1 MKRRIDKT
9 EKTLGESDY
18 AIVVEPLSRADGGG
32 WLASVPALP
41 GCFGDGETSAAA
53 LNDALAAIEE
63 WKDAA
68 RQLGREIPGPAAPGQ
83 WRQRVP
89 RTLHD
94 KLRRLAAA
102 EGVSV
107 NQLVTSLLAEAV
119 GRRAA

>member
-1 MKRRIDKT
+1 MERAT
-9 EKTLGESDY
+9 EY
-18 AIVVEPLSRADGGG
+18 AVVVEPLSNEDGGG

-41 GCFGDGETSAAA
+41 GCFGDGETRAEALEDA
-53 LNDALAAIEE
+53 LNAIEE

-68 RQLGREIPGPAAPGQ
+68 RALGRDVPGPAALGQ

-89 RTLHD
+89 RSLHD
-94 KLRRLAAA
+94 KLRRLAES
-102 EGVSV
+102 EGVSL

>member
-1 MKRRIDKT
+1 MREAI
-9 EKTLGESDY
+9 EY
-18 AIVVEPLSRADGGG
+18 AIVVEPLAEQDGGG

-41 GCFGDGETSAAA
+41 GCMGDGETRASA
-53 LNDALAAIEE
+53 LSDAIAAIEE

-68 RQLGREIPGPAAPGQ
+68 LQAGREIPGPNSPGQ

-94 KLRRLAAA
+94 KLRRLAES
-102 EGVSV
+102 EGVSL

>member
-1 MKRRIDKT
+1 MKRKAGKT
-9 EKTLGESDY
+9 EKRTAEAEY
-18 AIVVEPLSRADGGG
+18 AIVVEPLSKADGGG

-41 GCFGDGETSAAA
+41 GCFGDGETRAEA
-53 LNDALAAIEE
+53 LEDALAAIEE

-68 RQLGREIPGPAAPGQ
+68 RQLGREVPGPAALGQ